1 MLMSKNLVR
10 IKTKVRFVLVE
21 KVLQNADGYSYV
33 KSAPARII
41 RIYKPEVYQEF
52 FAQLDKSIFLRR
64 DLIYAIYCNKKRN

>member
-10 IKTKVRFVLVE
+10 IKQKSALYLL
-21 KVLQNADGYSYV
+21 KKSLQNADGYSYV

-52 FAQLDKSIFLRR
+52 FAQLDKSIFTKGFNL
-64 DLIYAIYCNKKRN
+64 CNILQ